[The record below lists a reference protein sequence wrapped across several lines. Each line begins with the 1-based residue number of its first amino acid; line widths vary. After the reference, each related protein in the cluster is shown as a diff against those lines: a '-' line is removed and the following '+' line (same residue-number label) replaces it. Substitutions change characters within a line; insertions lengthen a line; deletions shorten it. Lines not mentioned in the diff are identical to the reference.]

1 MTIKDIAREA
11 GYSVGTVS
19 RVLNGAPG
27 VSEKAKKRVQ
37 EVVEKYHF
45 QLNSNAKHLKKQ
57 SRDGIAV
64 IIKGTQNMFFAA
76 IVEQMQ
82 DLIRRS
88 DYACM
93 MYYLNED
100 DNELDQAIKV
110 CAERRPLGIL
120 FLGSNPEYF
129 KQRFSEVSVP
139 CVMVTN
145 QGGQYGFENLSS
157 VSTDNEAAAPFAIEH
172 LLALGHEKI
181 GILGGRIAIS
191 QTVFSRYQG
200 CMKAFEKQGMKFDP
214 SVQYEASYFTISD
227 GYDAMIRLLDKMPD
241 ISAVFAM
248 ADIMAIGAI
257 RAIQDRGL
265 RVPEDI
271 SVIGFDGL
279 DLGNYTVPR
288 LTTIRQY
295 SEKIA
300 SRSVDILLKNIDENG
315 PAVHELEPFYL
326 VPGES
331 VCKPG
336 TK

>member
-1 MTIKDIAREA
+1 
-11 GYSVGTVS
+11 
-19 RVLNGAPG
+19 
-27 VSEKAKKRVQ
+27 
-37 EVVEKYHF
+37 
-45 QLNSNAKHLKKQ
+45 
-57 SRDGIAV
+57 
-64 IIKGTQNMFFAA
+64 
-76 IVEQMQ
+76 
-82 DLIRRS
+82 
-88 DYACM
+88 
-93 MYYLNED
+93 
-100 DNELDQAIKV
+100 
-110 CAERRPLGIL
+110 
-120 FLGSNPEYF
+120 
-129 KQRFSEVSVP
+129 
-139 CVMVTN
+139 
-145 QGGQYGFENLSS
+145 
-157 VSTDNEAAAPFAIEH
+157 
-172 LLALGHEKI
+172 
-181 GILGGRIAIS
+181 
-191 QTVFSRYQG
+191 
-200 CMKAFEKQGMKFDP
+200 MKFDP

-279 DLGNYTVPR
+279 DLGNYIVPR